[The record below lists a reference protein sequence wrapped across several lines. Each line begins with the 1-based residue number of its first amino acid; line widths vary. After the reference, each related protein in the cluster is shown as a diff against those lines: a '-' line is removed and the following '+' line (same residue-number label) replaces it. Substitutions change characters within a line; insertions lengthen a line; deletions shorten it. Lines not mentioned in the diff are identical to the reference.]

1 MAPTPDPS
9 LATRRSLLTRLR
21 RWDESESWQ
30 TFFDTYWRLI
40 YSTALKAGLPD
51 ADAQDVVQETI
62 LSVARTMP
70 EFKYDPKVCSFKSWL
85 LLLTRRR
92 ISDHIR
98 KRRRRKRGGDGQQE
112 VGTSVLEQVPDPAGV
127 VLEKVWEEEWQRNLM
142 NTAVE
147 RVKRRVRANQYQIF
161 DLYLVK
167 QWGAGEVASL
177 LHVNVAAVYLTA
189 HRVSRVLKE
198 EVRKL
203 EKSME

>member
-9 LATRRSLLTRLR
+9 LATRRSLLSRLR

-30 TFFDTYWRLI
+30 VFFDTYWRLI
-40 YSTALKAGLPD
+40 YSTAVKAGLPD

-98 KRRRRKRGGDGQQE
+98 KRRRQKRGGDGQQE

-127 VLEKVWEEEWQRNLM
+127 ALERVWEEEWQKNLM

-167 QWGAGEVASL
+167 QWGAGEVARL
-177 LHVNVAAVYLTA
+177 LRINVAAVYLTA
-189 HRVSRVLKE
+189 HRVSRMLKK
-198 EVRKL
+198 EVRQL
-203 EKSME
+203 ETSME